1 MTRIS
6 EQFIFCA
13 AVAFVCVGSPVRAEA
28 PAPSEAA
35 VPPLAMTPAS
45 PAAKEDASPFIDPA
59 DGQLDVS
66 RFLATPRRFLPVP
79 MVVTEPAVGYG
90 GGMIAAFF
98 RPRADAGEEG
108 WARPDISAIGAIAT
122 QNGTRAA
129 FAGDVSR
136 WLDGRVKTLVG
147 AGAGQV
153 NLDFYGLDPRSAD
166 NAVRYT
172 LKFAGGV
179 AQANWQVAPKSP
191 WAIGL
196 RYVYADVEPQLRDA
210 PVAPGLADRIQVKVS
225 GPTAI
230 LEFDT
235 RDNIFT
241 PTRGAY
247 SESSWFASRKGLGAS
262 EDFDQFQQVLM
273 GWLPADDKVTLGAR
287 FNYAWTSSDTPFFLR
302 PFVMLRG
309 VPAMSV
315 QGDQMASLEAEARW
329 QFYGRWSLIGFGGAG
344 ATRTSLAAT
353 STAKNVTSGGVGFRY
368 ELARKF
374 GLHVGADLAYSGDD
388 PAIYL
393 QVGSAWLRP

>member
-1 MTRIS
+1 MTAHTKHSILGAVLAFGFAS
-6 EQFIFCA
+6 SPAWA
-13 AVAFVCVGSPVRAEA
+13 AASAPSDGAAAPLTVA
-28 PAPSEAA
+28 PASTAE
-35 VPPLAMTPAS
+35 
-45 PAAKEDASPFIDPA
+45 KNEASPFIDPE

-66 RFLATPRRFLPVP
+66 RFLATPRSFLPVP
-79 MVVTEPAVGYG
+79 IVVTEPAVGYG

-108 WARPDISAIGAIAT
+108 WARPDISALGAVAT

-147 AGAGQV
+147 AGAGHI
-153 NLDFYGLDPRSAD
+153 NLDFYGLDPSSSD

-196 RYVYADVEPQLRDA
+196 RYVYADVEPQLRDN
-210 PVAPGLADRIQVKVS
+210 PVVPGLADRIHVKVS

-241 PTRGAY
+241 PTSGAY

-302 PFVMLRG
+302 PFVMMRG

-344 ATRTSLAAT
+344 ATRTSVAAS
-353 STAKNVTSGGVGFRY
+353 STTKNVTSGGVGFRY

-374 GLHVGADLAYSGDD
+374 GLHVGADLAYSGGD